1 MSRRRTFYA
10 YVTPTD
16 IGYWRGGSRHGK
28 PARAQGA
35 GARQVVET
43 ERVTVAAAAA
53 AAAAA
58 AGRAGR
64 EQGGRAQAKR
74 STDAN
79 TAHLLPIWD

>member
-1 MSRRRTFYA
+1 M
-10 YVTPTD
+10 
-16 IGYWRGGSRHGK
+16 
-28 PARAQGA
+28 
-35 GARQVVET
+35 VET